1 MHLSTQQSIFKSI
14 SLFKQRMFMSAYFS
28 SQVLDKFLTSIG
40 AIFRRSFYQC
50 IKLSIQPLLLFIL
63 LLGISNVTYAVT
75 TVSND
80 TNSSVNPTK
89 PSTTEKLIT
98 VVTGIPLN
106 VASESSSNQSN
117 PADSANNKPNNNLVN
132 KNPEGFEQP
141 PQDAP
146 STSTKSSNSP
156 PVISRESTNN
166 GQIETTPTPLKDNE
180 IRQRIN
186 GIFYE
191 IEGLQHIDVNVSQGV
206 VTLSGETPNE
216 KKAQQAINLTNRLT
230 DVVTVEDRID
240 RTLDVQDNVSTVFQG
255 LKVQTKKLIKALPL
269 LLVGIVLFG
278 IVAWFGSWI
287 SNQQKIW
294 QRLTPNPFVA
304 ELLSQTIKVIFII
317 FGLIM
322 ALSLMGAE
330 TILGTLLGGAGVIGI
345 AVGFAVKDTIEN
357 YIASLMLS
365 IRQPFRARDHIAIN
379 GQEGIVVRLTSRAT
393 ILMTMDGNQL
403 RIPNAEVFKGTIL
416 NYTKNPERR
425 FTFELGVDGNDDP
438 LAAIKV
444 GLDAICALD
453 FVLDKP
459 KAVGIITEVGDS
471 NIILQFQIWVNQSET
486 DFFKA
491 RSIAIRE
498 TKHALENHGFSLPE
512 PIYRLRFNHKLENA
526 FEQQPTNQLKRE
538 GLSPADSAQNLP
550 SNDAETILRVTTPSH
565 DALSV
570 DDKDKLQ
577 AKARAKRILQGQNVD
592 DVLNAKPD
600 KKLME
605 KVEQEIS
612 ENTGETDLLNRNSP
626 QE

>member
-1 MHLSTQQSIFKSI
+1 
-14 SLFKQRMFMSAYFS
+14 MSAYVS
-28 SQVLDKFLTSIG
+28 PHARDQNLANRDTLTRINSD
-40 AIFRRSFYQC
+40 QWLT
-50 IKLSIQPLLLFIL
+50 LSLRLPLLFIL
-63 LLGISNVTYAVT
+63 GLGISNLSHAVNT
-75 TVSND
+75 ASNYTNLSVS
-80 TNSSVNPTK
+80 SSANATE
-89 PSTTEKLIT
+89 PSTTDKLIT
-98 VVTGIPLN
+98 VVTGIPIN
-106 VASESSSNQSN
+106 TASNSHPSNA
-117 PADSANNKPNNNLVN
+117 ADSANNQSNNNSQIN
-132 KNPEGFEQP
+132 SDNNPSGSDESSPDATSNTATSPNTP
-141 PQDAP
+141 P
-146 STSTKSSNSP
+146 
-156 PVISRESTNN
+156 IIGRESTNN
-166 GQIETTPTPLKDNE
+166 GQIETSPTPLKDHE
-180 IRQRIN
+180 IRQRIS

-191 IEGLQHIDVNVSQGV
+191 IDGLQHINVDVSQGV

-255 LKVQTKKLIKALPL
+255 LKAQTKKLVKALPL

-278 IVAWFGSWI
+278 MVAWFGSWI

-379 GQEGIVVRLTSRAT
+379 RQEGIVVRLTSRAT

-444 GLDAICALD
+444 GLDAICVLD

-471 NIILQFQIWVNQSET
+471 NIILQFQIWVDQSET
-486 DFFKA
+486 DFYKA

-526 FEQQPTNQLKRE
+526 LEQQPSNQLNHSAII
-538 GLSPADSAQNLP
+538 GANSAQNLP
-550 SNDAETILRVTTPSH
+550 SDATDLTLSSTPSTH
-565 DALSV
+565 DELSV

-577 AKARAKRILQGQNVD
+577 AKARAKRILQGQNTE